1 MKTPTQMTNKKY
13 LTFRKGTTI
22 LAHDNLI
29 SFLHEKDTR
38 ILHRM
43 FNDHEWQLIRGLNK
57 IPYESYSEEDKRILD
72 HLESVGILSKLE
84 DTQNSHEFLER
95 DNLQLLHML
104 VMITNRCNMDCS
116 YCYTEANMHIDKRE
130 LPFKQWNEFF
140 DIANLGGRFISQ
152 NISFTGGEPTI
163 YPNFAEVLRAVDGKY
178 KVEVTSN
185 GLEIKKD
192 IQVNVRNVGERK
204 MSLK

>member
-104 VMITNRCNMDCS
+104 VMITNRCNMFWLI
-116 YCYTEANMHIDKRE
+116 N
-130 LPFKQWNEFF
+130 LPPKLAISKNSFHCLNGNSLLSMCIF
-140 DIANLGGRFISQ
+140 DS
-152 NISFTGGEPTI
+152 
-163 YPNFAEVLRAVDGKY
+163 V
-178 KVEVTSN
+178 
-185 GLEIKKD
+185 
-192 IQVNVRNVGERK
+192 
-204 MSLK
+204 